1 MPAEEWLSDWNQNN
15 NALMLERKN
24 EPLTS
29 PTKNAVIRLR
39 HLQKQSLRE
48 RQLFVLCKCLLNI

>member
-1 MPAEEWLSDWNQNN
+1 MPAEEWLSDWKQNN

-39 HLQKQSLRE
+39 HLQKRSLSRKTIIFAL
-48 RQLFVLCKCLLNI
+48 QIIH